1 MGKCEVEVITTA
13 NSFSVWTARLTGS
26 QPLHDW
32 PFRIFCK
39 QNRGTQVSIEQ
50 TRIFL
55 VQANASEQL
64 GTVKAREKSK
74 KSYEQA
80 LVKRYH
86 HLHEVKR
93 IERHRHL
100 PASIY
105 KVSLIFI
112 ANPGPPKLSLEFL
125 MFSFHRSYNASM
137 MAMYYITG
145 LLLA

>member
-1 MGKCEVEVITTA
+1 M
-13 NSFSVWTARLTGS
+13 
-26 QPLHDW
+26 
-32 PFRIFCK
+32 
-39 QNRGTQVSIEQ
+39 
-50 TRIFL
+50 

-64 GTVKAREKSK
+64 GTVKAREKSR

-105 KVSLIFI
+105 KVGLIFI
-112 ANPGPPKLSLEFL
+112 ATLDPPSSALMSLL
-125 MFSFHRSYNASM
+125 QWSRNGS
-137 MAMYYITG
+137 MAMSLFTSM
-145 LLLA
+145 LVARDPKTMWFS